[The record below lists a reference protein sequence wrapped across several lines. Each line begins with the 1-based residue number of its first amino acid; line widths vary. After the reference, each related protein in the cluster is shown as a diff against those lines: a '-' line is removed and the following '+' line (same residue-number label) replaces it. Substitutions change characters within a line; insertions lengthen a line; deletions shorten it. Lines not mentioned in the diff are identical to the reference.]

1 MSSVKVE
8 SYVITIY
15 LIWFFPFLLIDLD
28 DTEQNEKLK
37 FSIVMRLP
45 EVTNGFGYNFLDFG
59 IDRKFLLIQRVKPM
73 KDSAVIQIEP
83 DSNITRTS
91 IVSSSAAPGL

>member
-8 SYVITIY
+8 SLLCDYC
-15 LIWFFPFLLIDLD
+15 LFDLPFPLLLIDLD

-45 EVTNGFGYNFLDFG
+45 EVTNGFRCNFLDFG
-59 IDRKFLLIQRVKPM
+59 IDRKLLLVHRVKPM
-73 KDSAVIQIEP
+73 KDLAMMQIEP
-83 DSNITRTS
+83 DSNITRTAT
-91 IVSSSAAPGL
+91 VSPSAPGL